1 MAEMLTARTAADLLG
16 VDKRTILRMARD
28 GKIRSFRTPGGQ
40 HRFRREEIERLAAG
54 RETAPTRS
62 VSTVENKRD
71 EVETLN
77 LEMQAR
83 RAKRELARMEAE
95 DAAAE
100 LDAAAV
106 RRSEQLADK
115 RALAEA
121 RLKREHAQQE
131 REAARA
137 REAAE
142 RERRIWEGQIVTEE
156 LARLP
161 KDVPVDCRADVSR
174 TIREVLES
182 YGPSDPIRV
191 VDALA
196 SAAVAR
202 ALAPWQ
208 RRKETERIIEEAQRT
223 LPWGARGDAQIQFRA
238 AADAAIRT
246 LPADASLSQVRA
258 AAREQARK
266 IATEC
271 ERTRAEESHRR
282 TCESYADSGRW
293 RVLDGD
299 REIVRGAIVSALAKL
314 PVGCA
319 DSELRSAADRA
330 IAPYQKRKEAAERA
344 EEYLPQV
351 AAYVEEIGAPDGE
364 WDLGDYFERSR
375 FAERMTKNIRPELV
389 KALLAGEIED
399 DQDAQGFIERM
410 VDFALEL
417 EDEEETQ

>member
-16 VDKRTILRMARD
+16 VDKRTVLRMARD

-62 VSTVENKRD
+62 ISTVENKRD

-100 LDAAAV
+100 RDAATL
-106 RRSEQLADK
+106 RSNEELARK

-121 RLKREHAQQE
+121 RLKREQAQQE
-131 REAARA
+131 REAART

-142 RERRIWEGQIVTEE
+142 RGRYIWEGQIVSEE

-161 KDVPVDCRADVSR
+161 KDVPVDCRGDVSSA
-174 TIREVLES
+174 IREALAS

-191 VDALA
+191 VDAVA

-202 ALAPWQ
+202 ALAPWH
-208 RRKETERIIEEAQRT
+208 RRKEIERIIEEAQRT
-223 LPWGARGDAQIQFRA
+223 LPWDVRGDAQIQFRA

-246 LPADASLSQVRA
+246 LPADASLSEVRA
-258 AAREQARK
+258 EVREQARK

-271 ERTRAEESHRR
+271 ERRRAEETHRR

-299 REIVRGAIVSALAKL
+299 RDAVRQAVISTLAKL

-319 DSELRSAADRA
+319 ESELRSATDRA
-330 IAPYQKRKEAAERA
+330 IAPYKKRKEATERA
-344 EEYLPQV
+344 EQYLRQV
-351 AAYVEEIGAPDGE
+351 TAYVEEIGAPDGE
-364 WDLGDYFERSR
+364 WDLGDYSERSR

-399 DQDAQGFIERM
+399 EQDARNFIEQM
-410 VDFALEL
+410 VDFSLEL
-417 EDEEETQ
+417 ES